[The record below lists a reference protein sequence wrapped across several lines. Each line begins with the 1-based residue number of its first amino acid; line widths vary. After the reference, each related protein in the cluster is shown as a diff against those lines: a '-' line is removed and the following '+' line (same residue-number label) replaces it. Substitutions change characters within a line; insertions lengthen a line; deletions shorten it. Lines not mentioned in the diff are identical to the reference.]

1 MSTQLFAPHSVA
13 TSDTNSI
20 DPRSWRALMSRGS
33 STSRKIVMSDSI
45 GRSTKQ
51 VKLLKNLVF
60 LSMQQKFTHMRFPCP
75 QGGRELHRAPHLL
88 QHPLPSS
95 PAPLTG
101 AGRGGGEPQTRSCRH
116 IYAITLPRR
125 GCTS

>member
-1 MSTQLFAPHSVA
+1 MSTQLFAPHSVD

-60 LSMQQKFTHMRFPCP
+60 LSMQQKFTHMRFPCLP
-75 QGGRELHRAPHLL
+75 CGGGLGWGVVEANARGRETDASRA
-88 QHPLPSS
+88 QSKCS
-95 PAPLTG
+95 K
-101 AGRGGGEPQTRSCRH
+101 GRLVSTQACRRRSK
-116 IYAITLPRR
+116 TEWL
-125 GCTS
+125 G